1 MISAAEDS
9 HNADMTIYAVQYT
22 YDDRSAARDE
32 VRPEHR
38 AYLRGLAEHGTL
50 LGSGPFTDGEPGA
63 LLILQAQDAWTIDT
77 LLADD
82 PFARE
87 GLIART
93 VVRQWDI
100 VIGAWARDA

>member
-1 MISAAEDS
+1 
-9 HNADMTIYAVQYT
+9 MTIYAVQYT
-22 YDDRSAARDE
+22 YDDRTAAREE

-38 AYLRGLAEHGTL
+38 AYLRELAERGTL

-63 LLILQAQDAWTIDT
+63 LLILTAHDAEAIDG
-77 LLADD
+77 LLAGD

-93 VVRQWDI
+93 VVRPWDI